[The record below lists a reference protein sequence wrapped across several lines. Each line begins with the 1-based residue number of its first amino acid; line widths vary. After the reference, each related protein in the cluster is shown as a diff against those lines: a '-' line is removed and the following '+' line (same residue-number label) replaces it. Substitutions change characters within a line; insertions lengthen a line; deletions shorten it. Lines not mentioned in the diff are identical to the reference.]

1 MSRTPQFMHA
11 LPLKLHQIE
20 LALVRFYAER
30 YRKDQTALIRGM
42 IRAYVRAD
50 LEFEPKAFT
59 KFVEEHLVPENKDD
73 ERMQAEIRRQVA
85 EFVAAYPKR

>member
-1 MSRTPQFMHA
+1 MSRTPQFMHPV
-11 LPLKLHQIE
+11 PLKLHQIE
-20 LALVRFYAER
+20 LALIRYYAER

-50 LEFEPKAFT
+50 LEFDPKAFM
-59 KFVEEHLVPENKDD
+59 KFVEAQLIPEQEDD
-73 ERMQAEIRRQVA
+73 ERMQSEIRRQTS